1 MSEHS
6 EQVALFEWAAWVE
19 PKAPAVKWLYA
30 VPNGGLR
37 KKGVAGQLKAE
48 GVKSGYPDT
57 GLDVASGGYHGLRI
71 EMKIKGGRLSPAQIE
86 WREWLI
92 SQGYKHAVCY
102 DWQAAARVIAD
113 YLGLE
118 HQECG
123 L

>member
-57 GLDVASGGYHGLRI
+57 GLDVARGEYHGLRI
-71 EMKIKGGRLSPAQIE
+71 EMKIKGGRLSPAQIA
-86 WREWLI
+86 WHEWLV
-92 SQGYKHAVCY
+92 SQGYKVAVCY
-102 DWQAAARVIAD
+102 GWQAAARVIAD
-113 YLGLE
+113 YLGVAPE
-118 HQECG
+118 SVG